1 MANDKVLIARAQ
13 SGDEEAFTH
22 LMRAHY
28 AFVYAIVIE
37 IVNNPHDTEEV
48 VQDTFLNAY
57 RGLAQYEEQ
66 TKFRNWLATI
76 ARNRALNWLR
86 EQRLDTVSID
96 EVEEHALQTP
106 NTLDDQLIRD
116 EQRELIRRAMET
128 LSEKDRVIAHSYYL
142 DGASYD
148 ELIRMHGLSYK
159 AIAFRLSRAKRRLA
173 KRLQYL
179 LTGLSI
185 PPATTLKQI
194 YSGGLTAMK
203 IGTAPKIT
211 ETNLTNLD
219 LANRGKVRDLYDL
232 GEELLIISTD
242 WISAFDVVLPNG
254 IPYKGKIL
262 TGLSEFWFDY
272 TKSIVD
278 NHIIT
283 TDVSQYPDMLQAD
296 AEVLKGRS
304 MLVRKANR
312 IDIECVVR
320 GYIAGSAW
328 SEYKQD
334 GTVCGEKLPAG
345 LTEWE
350 RLPELIFTPATKA
363 EQGEHDENISIAEM
377 EAEIGKELSEKII
390 QTSFA
395 LFEAASEH
403 AEKSGIILCDTKFEF
418 GQIDGQLI
426 LIDEVFTP
434 DSSRFWPKDEYKP
447 GSSPPS
453 FDKQYVRDYLSD
465 VGWNKEPPAPE
476 LPAEVISQTSE
487 KYLETYRL
495 IVGRE
500 LL

>member
-1 MANDKVLIARAQ
+1 MSQNV
-13 SGDEEAFTH
+13 
-22 LMRAHY
+22 
-28 AFVYAIVIE
+28 
-37 IVNNPHDTEEV
+37 
-48 VQDTFLNAY
+48 
-57 RGLAQYEEQ
+57 
-66 TKFRNWLATI
+66 
-76 ARNRALNWLR
+76 
-86 EQRLDTVSID
+86 
-96 EVEEHALQTP
+96 
-106 NTLDDQLIRD
+106 
-116 EQRELIRRAMET
+116 
-128 LSEKDRVIAHSYYL
+128 
-142 DGASYD
+142 
-148 ELIRMHGLSYK
+148 
-159 AIAFRLSRAKRRLA
+159 
-173 KRLQYL
+173 
-179 LTGLSI
+179 
-185 PPATTLKQI
+185 
-194 YSGGLTAMK
+194 
-203 IGTAPKIT
+203 IT

-232 GEELLIISTD
+232 GEQLLIISTD
-242 WISAFDVVLPNG
+242 RISAFDVVLPNG
-254 IPYKGKIL
+254 IPYKGQIL

-283 TDVSQYPDMLQAD
+283 TDVSQYPDVLQAD
-296 AEVLKGRS
+296 AEVLQGRS

-328 SEYKQD
+328 SEYKAD

-345 LTEWE
+345 LTESE

-434 DSSRFWPKDEYKP
+434 DSSRFWPKDEYQP

-487 KYLETYRL
+487 KYLEAYRL

>member
-1 MANDKVLIARAQ
+1 MANDEVLISRAQ
-13 SGDEEAFTH
+13 SGDEQAFAD
-22 LMRAHY
+22 LMRAY
-28 AFVYAIVIE
+28 YTFVYKIVIG
-37 IVNNPHDTEEV
+37 IVDNPHDAEEV

-66 TKFRNWLATI
+66 TKFRSWLAKI

-86 EQRLDTVSID
+86 ERRMDTVSID
-96 EVEEHALQTP
+96 EVGEHELQTP

-116 EQRELIRRAMET
+116 EQRELISRAMET
-128 LSEKDRVIAHSYYL
+128 LSQKDREIAHSYYL

-148 ELIRMHGLSYK
+148 ELTRTHGLSYK
-159 AIAFRLSRAKRRLA
+159 AIAFRLSRAKQRLA

-179 LTGLSI
+179 LTGFSV

-211 ETNLTNLD
+211 AGAIGIVA

-232 GEELLIISTD
+232 GEQLLIISTD
-242 WISAFDVVLPNG
+242 RISAFDVVLPNG
-254 IPYKGKIL
+254 IPYKGQIL

-283 TDVSQYPDMLQAD
+283 TDVSQYPDVLQAD
-296 AEVLKGRS
+296 TEVPKGRS

-345 LTEWE
+345 LTESE

-377 EAEIGKELSEKII
+377 EETIGKALSDKII

-403 AEKSGIILCDTKFEF
+403 AEKAGIILCDTKFEF

-465 VGWNKEPPAPE
+465 IGWNKEPPAPE
-476 LPAEVISQTSE
+476 LPAEVIRQTSE
-487 KYLETYRL
+487 KYLEAYRL

>member
-1 MANDKVLIARAQ
+1 MPQNV
-13 SGDEEAFTH
+13 
-22 LMRAHY
+22 
-28 AFVYAIVIE
+28 
-37 IVNNPHDTEEV
+37 
-48 VQDTFLNAY
+48 
-57 RGLAQYEEQ
+57 
-66 TKFRNWLATI
+66 
-76 ARNRALNWLR
+76 
-86 EQRLDTVSID
+86 
-96 EVEEHALQTP
+96 
-106 NTLDDQLIRD
+106 
-116 EQRELIRRAMET
+116 
-128 LSEKDRVIAHSYYL
+128 
-142 DGASYD
+142 
-148 ELIRMHGLSYK
+148 
-159 AIAFRLSRAKRRLA
+159 
-173 KRLQYL
+173 
-179 LTGLSI
+179 
-185 PPATTLKQI
+185 
-194 YSGGLTAMK
+194 
-203 IGTAPKIT
+203 IT
-211 ETNLTNLD
+211 ETNLTNVT

-232 GEELLIISTD
+232 GEQLLIISTD
-242 WISAFDVVLPNG
+242 RISAFDVVLPNG
-254 IPYKGKIL
+254 IPYKGQIL

-283 TDVSQYPDMLQAD
+283 TDVSQYPDTLQAD
-296 AEVLKGRS
+296 SEVLKGRS

-328 SEYKQD
+328 SEYKAD

-345 LTEWE
+345 LTESE

-377 EAEIGKELSEKII
+377 EEAIGKELSEKVI

-476 LPAEVISQTSE
+476 LPAEVINQTSE
-487 KYLETYRL
+487 KYLEAYRL

>member
-1 MANDKVLIARAQ
+1 MSQNV
-13 SGDEEAFTH
+13 
-22 LMRAHY
+22 
-28 AFVYAIVIE
+28 
-37 IVNNPHDTEEV
+37 
-48 VQDTFLNAY
+48 
-57 RGLAQYEEQ
+57 
-66 TKFRNWLATI
+66 
-76 ARNRALNWLR
+76 
-86 EQRLDTVSID
+86 
-96 EVEEHALQTP
+96 
-106 NTLDDQLIRD
+106 
-116 EQRELIRRAMET
+116 
-128 LSEKDRVIAHSYYL
+128 
-142 DGASYD
+142 
-148 ELIRMHGLSYK
+148 
-159 AIAFRLSRAKRRLA
+159 
-173 KRLQYL
+173 
-179 LTGLSI
+179 
-185 PPATTLKQI
+185 
-194 YSGGLTAMK
+194 
-203 IGTAPKIT
+203 IT

-232 GEELLIISTD
+232 GEQLLIISTD
-242 WISAFDVVLPNG
+242 RISAFDVVLPNG
-254 IPYKGKIL
+254 IPYKGQIL

-272 TKSIVD
+272 TRSIVD

-283 TDVSQYPDMLQAD
+283 TDVSQYPDVLQAD

-328 SEYKQD
+328 SEYKAD

-345 LTEWE
+345 LTESE

-377 EAEIGKELSEKII
+377 EAEIGKELSEKIM

-487 KYLETYRL
+487 KYLEAYRL

>member
-1 MANDKVLIARAQ
+1 MSQN
-13 SGDEEAFTH
+13 
-22 LMRAHY
+22 
-28 AFVYAIVIE
+28 
-37 IVNNPHDTEEV
+37 V
-48 VQDTFLNAY
+48 V
-57 RGLAQYEEQ
+57 
-66 TKFRNWLATI
+66 
-76 ARNRALNWLR
+76 
-86 EQRLDTVSID
+86 
-96 EVEEHALQTP
+96 
-106 NTLDDQLIRD
+106 
-116 EQRELIRRAMET
+116 
-128 LSEKDRVIAHSYYL
+128 
-142 DGASYD
+142 
-148 ELIRMHGLSYK
+148 
-159 AIAFRLSRAKRRLA
+159 
-173 KRLQYL
+173 
-179 LTGLSI
+179 
-185 PPATTLKQI
+185 
-194 YSGGLTAMK
+194 
-203 IGTAPKIT
+203 T
-211 ETNLTNLD
+211 ETSLTNLD

-232 GEELLIISTD
+232 GEQLLIISTD
-242 WISAFDVVLPNG
+242 RISAFDVVLPNG
-254 IPYKGKIL
+254 IPYKGQIL

-272 TKSIVD
+272 TRSIVD

-283 TDVSQYPDMLQAD
+283 TDVSQYPDVLQAD

-328 SEYKQD
+328 SEYQAD

-345 LTEWE
+345 LTESE

-377 EAEIGKELSEKII
+377 EAEIGKALSEKII

-487 KYLETYRL
+487 KYLEAYRL